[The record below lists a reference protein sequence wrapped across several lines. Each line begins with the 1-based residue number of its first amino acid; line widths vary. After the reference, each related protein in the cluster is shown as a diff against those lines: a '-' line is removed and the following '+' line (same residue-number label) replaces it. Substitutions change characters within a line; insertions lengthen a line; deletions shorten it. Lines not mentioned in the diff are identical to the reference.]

1 MIFVILFCILQTVIT
16 SKESGCGCN
25 LNRAETESLG
35 KENIF
40 SSPNNDIDDNCP
52 VGQDDKNKY
61 SIVEEIS
68 KSDGMIL
75 VPANEYQ
82 VGTDDIAIESDQEGP
97 KRIVKL
103 KSFYLDKYEVSNKD
117 FANFISKTKY
127 KTEAEQFGD
136 SFVFS
141 AFLNSTFREE
151 LKDFRAVQAV
161 WWYKV
166 LGANWKHPY
175 GPDSDITALMDHPV
189 THVSWN
195 DAKAYCKWR
204 GARLPTEAEWEAAC
218 RGGHQDTTY
227 PWGDKLFPDRKHMAN
242 IWQGTFPTHNSAKD
256 GYIGTCPVNMFPPND
271 FGLYNMAG
279 NVWEWTEDSWAGKNP
294 KEKVKKGGSYL
305 CHLSYCFRYR
315 CSSRSHNTEDS
326 SAGNLGFRCAMSAE

>member
-1 MIFVILFCILQTVIT
+1 MIFIILICVLQPVIT

-25 LNRAETESLG
+25 LNRAEDAQIASES
-35 KENIF
+35 IF
-40 SSPNNDIDDNCP
+40 NHLDSDADQCTKRQNGGDECSTIE
-52 VGQDDKNKY
+52 DKKTT
-61 SIVEEIS
+61 SES
-68 KSDGMIL
+68 MIFL
-75 VPANEYQ
+75 PADEYQ
-82 VGTDDIAIESDQEGP
+82 FGTDDIAIESDQEGP
-97 KRIVKL
+97 KRLVKL
-103 KSFYLDKYEVSNKD
+103 EGFYLDKYEVSNEA
-117 FANFISKTKY
+117 FAHFVDKTNY

-136 SFVFS
+136 SFVFA
-141 AFLNSTFREE
+141 AFLNSTFKEQ
-151 LKDFRAVQAV
+151 LKDYRAVQAV

-166 LGANWKHPY
+166 QGADWRHPF
-175 GPDSDITALMDHPV
+175 GPDSDIKEIMDHPV

-195 DAKAYCKWR
+195 DAKAYCKWK
-204 GARLPTEAEWEAAC
+204 GGRLPTEAEWEAAC
-218 RGGHQDTTY
+218 RGGHRDTKY

-256 GYIGTCPVNMFPPND
+256 GYEGTCPVHMFPPND

-305 CHLSYCFRYR
+305 CHLSYCYRYR

-326 SAGNLGFRCAMSAE
+326 SAGNLGFRCAKSAK